1 MGYATPY
8 EQKFKQGQ
16 ILKLERWDEGA
27 TAPKGTLLVL
37 GEDDGTNMPYFNC
50 LTDGARVCVALHR
63 LEPATYQEIKAV
75 NPNYELKVGDTV
87 KVVVDR
93 AWTYWAPGLDRHNGK
108 IAIVKSIDDDGDYRI
123 EGDDDRF
130 NFEGAALMNE
140 QTETEEETQTVTKQ
154 TPFQAA
160 GYTADTVFITARG
173 RRVQL
178 RRDDGTECP
187 FFNVAGTQD
196 YHGVEYLD
204 ELTVEVAD
212 EPEEVSAEGAVEDSS
227 LEGLVVQLQGAREEV
242 ARLEALLKEKT
253 SGLGITIVVG
263 ARPSAEVVAQLAA
276 AELVETAEQAHK
288 LKVGDKVKVSAKAGF
303 EGELEDYE
311 FDTETTYTVSRVD
324 QWDEYNPIL
333 LSLSDGDQNWVPI
346 DKFNLHKLS

>member
-8 EQKFKQGQ
+8 KQKFKQGQ
-16 ILKLERWDEGA
+16 ILKLERWDEDA
-27 TAPKGTLLVL
+27 TCPQGTLMLL
-37 GEDDGTNMPYFNC
+37 AEDDGTGMPYFSR
-50 LTDGARVCVALHR
+50 LTDGARLCVAIRR

-75 NPNYELKVGDTV
+75 DPSYELKVGDTV
-87 KVVVDR
+87 EVVVNR
-93 AWTYWAPGLDRHNGK
+93 NWRHWCQELNSYHGNVGVV
-108 IAIVKSIDDDGDYRI
+108 ASIDCDGDYKI
-123 EGDDDRF
+123 EGVEDWT
-130 NFEGAALMNE
+130 FETNALLSE
-140 QTETEEETQTVTKQ
+140 QTEEETQAVTKQ

-160 GYTADTVFITARG
+160 GYTADTVFITDRG

-178 RRDDGTECP
+178 RRDDGSDCP
-187 FFNVAGTQD
+187 FFNRAGTQD
-196 YHGVEYLD
+196 YHGVEYLSD
-204 ELTVEVAD
+204 LTVEVAN
-212 EPEEVSAEGAVEDSS
+212 EPEEVATEGVAEDNS

-242 ARLEALLKEKT
+242 ARLEALLKQKT

-263 ARPSAEVVAQLAA
+263 ARPSAEVVAQLAD

-303 EGELEDYE
+303 KDELEDYD

-333 LSLSDGDQNWVPI
+333 LSLSDGDHNWVPI
-346 DKFNLHKLS
+346 EKFNLHKLS

>member
-27 TAPKGTLLVL
+27 LAPRGTLVVL
-37 GEDDGTNMPYFNC
+37 AYDDNSDLPYFNR
-50 LTDGARVCVALHR
+50 LDTEDRICVALHR

-75 NPNYELKVGDTV
+75 CPNYELKVGDTV
-87 KVVVDR
+87 KVVVNR
-93 AWTYWAPGLDRHNGK
+93 NWRYWFRELNRYHGNVGVVA
-108 IAIVKSIDDDGDYRI
+108 SIDCDGDYKI
-123 EGDDDRF
+123 EGVEDWT
-130 NFEGAALMNE
+130 FETNALLSE

-160 GYTADTVFITARG
+160 GYTADTVFITDRG

-178 RRDDGTECP
+178 RRDDGSDCP

-204 ELTVEVAD
+204 DLTVELAD

-263 ARPSAEVVAQLAA
+263 ARPSADVVAQLAA

-288 LKVGDKVKVSAKAGF
+288 LKVGDKVKVSAKTGF
-303 EGELEDYE
+303 KDELEDYD